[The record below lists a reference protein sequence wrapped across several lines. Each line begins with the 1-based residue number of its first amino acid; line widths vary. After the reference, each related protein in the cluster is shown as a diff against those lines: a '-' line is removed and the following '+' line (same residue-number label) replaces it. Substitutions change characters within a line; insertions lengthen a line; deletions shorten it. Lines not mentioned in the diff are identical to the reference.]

1 MPEPCPRF
9 ERTTQ
14 TLQTE
19 ELGGDGTTR
28 PSPAAGETV
37 AAAPVAPF
45 VV

>member
-19 ELGGDGTTR
+19 ELGGGTTR

-37 AAAPVAPF
+37 AAALVAPF